1 MVLGDRPLM
10 YRFVLDRASPEWLD
24 DWDDVVLGDAAG
36 MVREGYVC
44 NINKAKPPISTIVWQ
59 QVQPPGKL
67 KTGVWIHYNHNRE
80 ILADNLLI

>member
-44 NINKAKPPISTIVWQ
+44 NINKAKSPISTIVWAASTTTWQIKNGRLDPLQSQ
-59 QVQPPGKL
+59 QENIGRQFV
-67 KTGVWIHYNHNRE
+67 N
-80 ILADNLLI
+80 